1 MSQVDDIRQRL
12 AEISE
17 DMADIAVSLLGRA
30 IDTPEEHERMALA
43 NLEKRSPRRAGQWK
57 RPWIRSRNTWPV
69 QCTDLAT

>member
-43 NLEKRSPRRAGQWK
+43 NLEKRVTKARRAVEK
-57 RPWIRSRNTWPV
+57 AVDTPP
-69 QCTDLAT
+69 